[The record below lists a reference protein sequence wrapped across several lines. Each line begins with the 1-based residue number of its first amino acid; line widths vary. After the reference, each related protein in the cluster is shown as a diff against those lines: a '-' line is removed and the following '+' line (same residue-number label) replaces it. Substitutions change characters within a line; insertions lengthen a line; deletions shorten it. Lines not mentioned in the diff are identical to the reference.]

1 MWWPIIGGFVVG
13 LGGLIFPQALSVG
26 YDTIGALLQGEVLLT
41 TLAGILLVKSI
52 IWAVSLGSGTSGG
65 VLAPLLMMGGALG
78 GLLSGFLPHEGIGF
92 WPLIAMGAILGG
104 TMRSPLTGVVFAVE
118 LTHDLNA
125 MLPLL
130 LASVVAHAFTVLSLR
145 RSILTEK
152 VARRGYHLSREY
164 AVDPLEILFVRE
176 VMRSNVVAIPADIP
190 ITQLADSLYDEQS
203 PRRQRLYPVVDGNKN
218 LVGVVPR
225 HELQDLVQRGDDH
238 GLAERFRRDPKV
250 AYPDE
255 PLRVVVYRM
264 AETGLT
270 RFPVVE
276 RDGAHKLVGM
286 VSLDDLLK
294 ARTHSLDAER
304 RRERVLPLRLKF
316 PVKGWKRTAD

>member
-1 MWWPIIGGFVVG
+1 
-13 LGGLIFPQALSVG
+13 LGVG
-26 YDTIGALLQGEVLLT
+26 YDTIGSLLQGNVLLT
-41 TLAGILLVKSI
+41 TIAGILLVKSI

-78 GLLSGFLPHEGIGF
+78 GLLSSFLPNEGIGF

-104 TMRSPLTGVVFAVE
+104 TMRSPFTGVVFAVE
-118 LTHDLNA
+118 LTHDVNVI
-125 MLPLL
+125 LPLL
-130 LASVVAHAFTVLSLR
+130 LASVVAHAFTVLTLK

-176 VMRSNVVAIPADIP
+176 VMRSNIAAIPADA
-190 ITQLADSLYDEQS
+190 TVAELGSALHDGQHR
-203 PRRQRLYPVVDGNKN
+203 RRQALYPVVDRNQE
-218 LVGVVPR
+218 LVGVVTR
-225 HELQDLVQRGDDH
+225 HQLQQVVHQGNGH
-238 GLAERFRRDPKV
+238 GLAELIRRDPKV

-270 RFPVVE
+270 RLPVVE
-276 RDGAHKLVGM
+276 HSKSRKLVGLI
-286 VSLDDLLK
+286 SLDDLLK
-294 ARTHSLDAER
+294 ARAHNLDAER
-304 RRERVLPLRLKF
+304 RRERVLPLRLML
-316 PVKGWKRTAD
+316 PQGWRKRAAG